1 MKEKIDQRLIS
12 ACIANERPAQRE
24 LYDRCLPYF
33 GLVARRY
40 LSQEAETKDV
50 LQDSFL
56 QIFQKLHQF
65 DPTRASFKTWS
76 TRVIINNCLKRN
88 AKNRRLA
95 TEELNSE
102 AHTQAIAPEVLTA
115 FDNKELTDW
124 LKTMPSEFYEVFS
137 LSVVEGYS
145 HAEIANLLG
154 IDAALSRQ
162 RLSRARKW
170 LAKACEIDGTSP
182 LRAEFVNR
190 NRLKI
195 IPLAL
200 TILAFIE
207 TLNP

>member
-1 MKEKIDQRLIS
+1 MKKGIDQQLIS
-12 ACIANERPAQRE
+12 ACIDNQRSAQRE

-40 LSQEAETKDV
+40 LQEEAATKDV
-50 LQDSFL
+50 LQDSFIQL
-56 QIFQKLHQF
+56 FQKLHQF
-65 DPTRASFKTWS
+65 DTTRASFKTWA
-76 TRVIINNCLKRN
+76 TRLVINNCLKCN
-88 AKNRRLA
+88 AKNQRLA
-95 TEELNSE
+95 TEELNTETHAPTIS
-102 AHTQAIAPEVLTA
+102 PEVLTA
-115 FDNKELTDW
+115 FDNKELNDW
-124 LKTMPSEFYEVFS
+124 LKTMPGEFYEVFN

-145 HAEIANLLG
+145 HTEIAKLLG

-170 LAKACEIDGTSP
+170 LTKACATDEGSP

-200 TILAFIE
+200 TILASIE
-207 TLNP
+207 NLNL